1 MPSRSLRS
9 VRHDAA
15 PRQRVVEAAR
25 QWAQGLVRDRPEVVR
40 VGYFGSYA
48 RDDYVPGS
56 DLDVLIEL
64 SGSDQNDWR
73 DRVAEYRPS
82 GLRVPVDVFAYT
94 TAELDDMRRTRPDFL
109 KTIMA
114 EIVWLA

>member
-1 MPSRSLRS
+1 MPVGSSNS

-15 PRQRVVEAAR
+15 PKGQVVTAAR
-25 QWAQGLVRDRPEVVR
+25 EWVARLREGHPEVLR

-64 SGSDQNDWR
+64 SASDKDKWV
-73 DRVAEYRPS
+73 DRVADYRPS
-82 GLRVPVDVFAYT
+82 GFPVAVDVFPYT
-94 TAELDDMRRTRPDFL
+94 SAELDRMRRDRAAFL
-109 KTIMA
+109 DAILG
-114 EIVWLA
+114 EIVWLP